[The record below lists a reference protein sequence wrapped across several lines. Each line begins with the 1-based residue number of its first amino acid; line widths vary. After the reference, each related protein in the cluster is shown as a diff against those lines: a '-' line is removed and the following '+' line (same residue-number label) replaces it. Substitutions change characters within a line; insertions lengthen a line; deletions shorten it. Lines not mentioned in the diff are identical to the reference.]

1 MLNNKELIEIK
12 DGIISYDKIK
22 NQKNVTFIIITQDMK
37 SLEKTIKEIT
47 KIKAEHKDTD
57 FTVLI
62 SSSYD
67 KLLTLTSGK
76 L

>member
-12 DGIISYDKIK
+12 DGIIPYDKIK

-37 SLEKTIKEIT
+37 LLEKTIKGIA
-47 KIKAEHKDTD
+47 KVKSEHKDTD

-67 KLLTLTSGK
+67 KLLTLSSGK